1 MNFDFVLQGSLYIKM
16 KPIFPWLWSFNDI
29 AFMHFWGTVF
39 GQGRVGS
46 GTAERQKSMKTMSDE
61 AIYQENF
68 GFRKTN
74 MLSATS
80 PWIPRMKDWKQKIVR
95 CNPIQCIVYIECELK
110 FLNLFLCVPFSIL
123 SIEYHVNYYSKSPY
137 FSPYFSVSWISY
149 NICLFVPCIY
159 VHVFPNIFIP
169 YNLPKHCTQ
178 SHHT

>member
-16 KPIFPWLWSFNDI
+16 KPIFSWLWSFNDI
-29 AFMHFWGTVF
+29 AFMHFWRTVF

-46 GTAERQKSMKTMSDE
+46 GTAEHQKSMKTMSDE
-61 AIYQENF
+61 SIYQENF
-68 GFRKTN
+68 GFRK
-74 MLSATS
+74 
-80 PWIPRMKDWKQKIVR
+80 KQICCQLQLREFLEWNTKTENKKLYAVTL
-95 CNPIQCIVYIECELK
+95 YIECELK
-110 FLNLFLCVPFSIL
+110 FPNIFLCVPFSIL
-123 SIEYHVNYYSKSPY
+123 SIEYHVNSYSKSPY

>member
-1 MNFDFVLQGSLYIKM
+1 M
-16 KPIFPWLWSFNDI
+16 KPNFSWLWSINDI
-29 AFMHFWGTVF
+29 AFMHFWRTVF
-39 GQGRVGS
+39 GQGRVCS
-46 GTAERQKSMKTMSDE
+46 GTAKRQKSMKAMSDK

-74 MLSATS
+74 MLSATAL
-80 PWIPRMKDWKQKIVR
+80 WIPRMKYKDWKQKKMYAVTL
-95 CNPIQCIVYIECELK
+95 YIECELK

-159 VHVFPNIFIP
+159 EYVHVFPNIFIP

-178 SHHT
+178 SHRT